1 MTTDARLRDQEDDDA
16 VRKALAGSR
25 SGLTVGAIMRLA
37 DMPEAVARRC
47 LERLRFAGVVHD
59 HRDAASCQTVYA
71 LVSGMTPVSPS
82 TATPQNHGNG
92 EQLSLLPQE
101 SRRR

>member
-1 MTTDARLRDQEDDDA
+1 MTTDARLRDQEDDAA
-16 VRKALAGSR
+16 VRKALAGTR
-25 SGLTVGAIMRLA
+25 AWLTVGAIMRLA

-47 LERLRFAGVVHD
+47 LERLRFAGAVHE
-59 HRDAASCQTVYA
+59 HYEAMEGRPVYA

-82 TATPQNHGNG
+82 TATPKSRGSG
-92 EQLSLLPQE
+92 EQLGLLPQE